1 MILRSAAATVLG
13 TLWLATAAPARA
25 AAAEPVPVRL
35 GVMAEEPTKPDKLL
49 QVYAGLLSVLRA
61 RLAPAGLQVGE
72 LLITRDVEELAT
84 ALRAGHADFVIE
96 TVFPTLLLRRRRA
109 ALEPSLAVVR
119 RDQREYRSVFFAR
132 KEDPIRTL
140 ADLRGRTLV
149 LQALRSTSAFALPR
163 SELLRAGI
171 TLVPADEPQHGPN
184 AVHYTLAGN
193 ELNQAV
199 WVASGRG
206 DAGAFNEADWEALP
220 AGVRDRL
227 RVFHETKPM
236 LRGLV
241 SFRAGLDRRAR
252 AALEQALLDLH
263 GSTDGAAALQK
274 AAGISRFERL
284 TPQDRSSLVVWEK
297 LLGPS
302 PSAP

>member
-1 MILRSAAATVLG
+1 
-13 TLWLATAAPARA
+13 
-25 AAAEPVPVRL
+25 
-35 GVMAEEPTKPDKLL
+35 MAEEPTKPDKLL

-72 LLITRDVEELAT
+72 LLITRDVEDLAT
-84 ALRAGHADFVIE
+84 SLRAGHADFVIE
-96 TVFPTLLLRRRRA
+96 TVFPTLLLRRRGA

-119 RDQREYRSVFFAR
+119 WGQREYRSVFFAR
-132 KEDPIRTL
+132 REDPIRTL

-163 SELLRAGI
+163 AELLRAGFG
-171 TLVPADEPQHGPN
+171 LVPADEPHHGPN
-184 AVHYTLAGN
+184 AVHYTLAGG

-220 AGVRDRL
+220 SGVRDRL

-241 SFRAGLDRRAR
+241 SFRAGLDRRAC
-252 AALEQALLDLH
+252 AALEQALVGLH
-263 GSTDGAAALQK
+263 ESADGAAALQK